1 MASSGSLGNKF
12 GQIADRVLA
21 PVPEQH
27 RKLVLIAAPLLLVV
41 AVVWI
46 RPLMQLLGS
55 SQNADAID
63 PIKLQ
68 ASLEQEDRDRLN
80 QMTREQLKSE
90 KQARESAIA
99 MAKYEKN
106 DKAIPDAEAALKRV
120 IDVMASKGH

>member
-1 MASSGSLGNKF
+1 LGNKF